1 MWCWDDEGGGNL
13 LRLRKT
19 TSNYFDAGGLES
31 EFLWTLD
38 LRGMITHIYRRI
50 KMMIMMTHTKTHIH
64 IICIHPAFFVAQ

>member
-1 MWCWDDEGGGNL
+1 MCFIWQLAQEGNPGCSAGTYEGGGNL

-38 LRGMITHIYRRI
+38 LRGRL
-50 KMMIMMTHTKTHIH
+50 HTYIGGLR
-64 IICIHPAFFVAQ
+64 